1 MPRLPRLDAGHGL
14 ERFRQQLANVDAL
27 PQLCVLGVVSGLLT
41 GALMVGFRS
50 LLELGGLWLLPGG
63 SPEAFEALPPALR
76 SLMPLAAVAL
86 IGLWMW
92 ATPGAGRQ
100 IGVVHVIDRLAYHQ
114 GRFPLRN
121 WLTQWVVGLVSVVGG
136 LSAGR
141 EGPAIHLGA
150 AASSGLGQ
158 RLRLP
163 HNSLRVL
170 VACGTA
176 AGIAAS
182 FNTPIAGVIFA
193 MEVVMMEYTI
203 IGFMPVILASTMG
216 AVVAQLVYGPDPA
229 IGVPDLHLN
238 SLLDLPW
245 IIVSALAIGLLAGL
259 FVRVSRLGPR
269 LEGLPMALRFLLA
282 GGVVAAVAWWYPQ
295 VQGMGYDTLQATL
308 SGSVAVDVLLAV
320 AIGKLL
326 LTAGTVAC
334 GIPVSIIG
342 PVLVVGGAAG
352 ALCGLAGQWLL
363 PIEASDPALYAMLGM
378 AAMMGAVLQ
387 APLAALMALLELTH
401 NPNIILPGMLAVVV
415 SCLTARQ
422 LCRCGGFFISVTRQ
436 GLHPL
441 QQPLM
446 QALSRVSVPAVME
459 RRLVRTQR
467 MVSREKARALLESEP
482 VWVLIERSSDDK
494 PVLALKAADLA
505 RWLTEQ
511 AAEEE
516 KRAAEEEETDVP
528 AEEAATEGDGEEKPA
543 RKRKLKEK
551 VRDKAR
557 EKSRD
562 KEEAPPVDL
571 LEIPGVR
578 LELAPI
584 GLQATLSEAFNK
596 LNDSMLDA
604 LYVEHGH
611 RPKQKRISGII
622 TRGAIERF
630 YRVED

>member
-1 MPRLPRLDAGHGL
+1 MPRLPRFNVGQGL
-14 ERFRQQLANVDAL
+14 ERFRHQLANVDAL
-27 PQLCVLGVVSGLLT
+27 PQLCVLGVVAGVLT
-41 GALMVGFRS
+41 GVLMVGFRS
-50 LLELGGLWLLPGG
+50 LLELGGLWLFPAD
-63 SPEAFEALPPALR
+63 SPEAFEPIPPVLR
-76 SLMPLAAVAL
+76 SLMPLGAALL

-92 ATPGAGRQ
+92 SIPPAGRQ
-100 IGVVHVIDRLAYHQ
+100 VGVVHVIDRLTYHQ

-121 WLTQWVVGLVSVVGG
+121 WLTQWVVGLISVLGG

-216 AVVAQLVYGPDPA
+216 AVVAQMVYGPDPA
-229 IGVPDLHLN
+229 IFVPDLHLN

-245 IIVSALAIGLLAGL
+245 IIVSALVIGLLAGL
-259 FVRVSRLGPR
+259 FVRVSRLGDR
-269 LEGLPMALRFLLA
+269 LEPLPMALRFLMA
-282 GGVVAAVAWWYPQ
+282 GGAVAVVAWWYPQ

-308 SGSVAVDVLLAV
+308 SGSVAVDVLIAV

-342 PVLVVGGAAG
+342 PVLVIGGAAG
-352 ALCGLAGQWLL
+352 ALCGMAGHWLL
-363 PIEASDPALYAMLGM
+363 PIEASDPALFAMLGM

-401 NPNIILPGMLAVVV
+401 NPNIILPGMLAVVI
-415 SCLTARQ
+415 SCLTSRQ
-422 LCRCGGFFISVTRQ
+422 LCRCGGFFLSVKRQ

-446 QALSRVSVPAVME
+446 QALSRVSVPAVMD
-459 RRLVRTQR
+459 RRLERTQR
-467 MVSREKARALLESEP
+467 MVTQEKARALLTSEP
-482 VWVLIERSSDDK
+482 VWILIERSSDEK
-494 PVLALKAADLA
+494 PILALKAADLA
-505 RWLTEQ
+505 RWLTAQEET
-511 AAEEE
+511 ALEE
-516 KRAAEEEETDVP
+516 KENEESLLEVEEVKERQGRSKETPKERSRARSE
-528 AEEAATEGDGEEKPA
+528 
-543 RKRKLKEK
+543 
-551 VRDKAR
+551 
-557 EKSRD
+557 
-562 KEEAPPVDL
+562 PPLVDL
-571 LEIPGVR
+571 LEIPGER

-630 YRVED
+630 YRVGS

>member
-1 MPRLPRLDAGHGL
+1 MPRLPRFDVGQGL
-14 ERFRQQLANVDAL
+14 ERFRHQLANVDAL
-27 PQLCVLGVVSGLLT
+27 PQLCVLGVVAGVLT
-41 GALMVGFRS
+41 GVLMVGFRS
-50 LLELGGLWLLPGG
+50 LLELGGLWLFPAD
-63 SPEAFEALPPALR
+63 SPEAFEPITPALR
-76 SLMPLAAVAL
+76 SLMPLGAALL
-86 IGLWMW
+86 IGLWMRS
-92 ATPGAGRQ
+92 TPQAGRQ
-100 IGVVHVIDRLAYHQ
+100 VGVIHVIDRLTYHQ

-121 WLTQWVVGLVSVVGG
+121 WLTQWVVGLISVLGG

-216 AVVAQLVYGPDPA
+216 AVVAQMVYGPDPA
-229 IGVPDLHLN
+229 IFVPDLHLN

-245 IIVSALAIGLLAGL
+245 IIVSGLVIGLLAGL
-259 FVRVSRLGPR
+259 FVRVSRLGER
-269 LEGLPMALRFLLA
+269 LEPLPMALRFLMA
-282 GGVVAAVAWWYPQ
+282 GGAVAVVAWWYPQ

-308 SGSVAVDVLLAV
+308 SGSVAVDVLIAV
-320 AIGKLL
+320 AVGKLL

-342 PVLVVGGAAG
+342 PVLVIGGAAG
-352 ALCGLAGQWLL
+352 ALCGMAGHWLL
-363 PIEASDPALYAMLGM
+363 PIEASDPALFAMLGM

-401 NPNIILPGMLAVVV
+401 NPNIILPGMLAVVI

-422 LCRCGGFFISVTRQ
+422 LCRCGGFFLSVKRQ

-446 QALSRVSVPAVME
+446 QALSRVSVPAVMD
-459 RRLVRTQR
+459 RRLERTQR
-467 MVSREKARALLESEP
+467 MVTQAKARALLTSEP
-482 VWVLIERSSDDK
+482 VWILIERSSDEK
-494 PVLALKAADLA
+494 PILALKAADLA
-505 RWLTEQ
+505 RWLTVQEE
-511 AAEEE
+511 AVLEE
-516 KRAAEEEETDVP
+516 KESEESSVEGEVPNDRQGRKETP
-528 AEEAATEGDGEEKPA
+528 
-543 RKRKLKEK
+543 KE
-551 VRDKAR
+551 R
-557 EKSRD
+557 SRD
-562 KEEAPPVDL
+562 KGDPPMIDL
-571 LEIPGVR
+571 LEIPGER

-622 TRGAIERF
+622 TRGDIERF
-630 YRVED
+630 YRVGG